1 MFKKKTK
8 SKARTYSKPK
18 ILFVRKKLKK
28 KFNKPIRLA
37 RILLKNPVKLVIV
50 KNARITTPRKPNSAR
65 RKTLKSYYKFRK
77 WVLSYV
83 PGGKHTLKQ
92 FSQTY
97 VRGQGARDLPGIYT
111 TAIRNTK
118 DLEPVIHKKRRRSI
132 YGLRKLERNQNNKK
146 KKWKK

>member
-1 MFKKKTK
+1 MSKKKSK
-8 SKARTYSKPK
+8 SRTYTKPK
-18 ILFVRKKLKK
+18 ILFVRKKQKK
-28 KFNKPIRLA
+28 TFKKPIRLA

-83 PGGKHTLKQ
+83 PGGKHNLKA

-97 VRGQGARDLPGIYT
+97 VRGQGARDLPGIYS
-111 TAIRNTK
+111 TAIRNTR
-118 DLEPVIHKKRRRSI
+118 DLQPVIHKTKRRSI
-132 YGLRKLERNQNNKK
+132 YGVKKIEKRKKNKK
-146 KKWKK
+146 NWK